1 MAALQIRLYKLDKDK
16 IDSVT
21 SSDLNEHSDENKPL
35 IEYVKAIVNKHNG
48 DIEKEESYARKYTP
62 TTYGHH

>member
-1 MAALQIRLYKLDKDK
+1 MAAFQIRLYKLDKDK

-35 IEYVKAIVNKHNG
+35 IE
-48 DIEKEESYARKYTP
+48 
-62 TTYGHH
+62 